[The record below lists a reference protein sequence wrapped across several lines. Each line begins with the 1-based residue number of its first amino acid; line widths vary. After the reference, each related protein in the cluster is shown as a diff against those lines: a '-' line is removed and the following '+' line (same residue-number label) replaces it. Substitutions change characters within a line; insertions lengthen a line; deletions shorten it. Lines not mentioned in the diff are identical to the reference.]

1 MYLDVCYIDVV
12 SVDVCYIDVCCNL
25 MIFMHF

>member
-12 SVDVCYIDVCCNL
+12 SVDVGYVDVGCNL

>member
-12 SVDVCYIDVCCNL
+12 SIDVGYVDVGCNL